1 MTNEIYQSAQ
11 EARQAAD
18 AFYADHG
25 FEYTPNRVQQWLE
38 IYLPHLLKSG
48 CVLDLCCGDD
58 VLCRG
63 CLRIPARPAHRV
75 RE

>member
-25 FEYTPNRVQQWLE
+25 FEYTPNQVQQWLE
-38 IYLPHLLKSG
+38 IYLPPLLKSG

-58 VLCRG
+58 VLGRG
-63 CLRIPARPAHRV
+63 GRRIRARPARQV